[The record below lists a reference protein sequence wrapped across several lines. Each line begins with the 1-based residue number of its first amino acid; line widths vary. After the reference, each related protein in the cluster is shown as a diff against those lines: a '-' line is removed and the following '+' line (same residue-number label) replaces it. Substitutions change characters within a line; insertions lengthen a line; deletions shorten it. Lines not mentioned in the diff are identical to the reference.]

1 MKNTNLATFL
11 LAALALMP
19 GSLEAQRNLRK
30 APKPDPAAE
39 LREFQPAEGFEVNL
53 FAANPMIAKPINMN
67 FDARGRLWVA
77 SSGVY
82 PHIKPGQVPNDRILI
97 LEDLDG
103 DGAADR
109 STVFADG
116 LLMPTGV
123 VPDDDDGAYIAN
135 STDLLYM
142 KDHDGDRKA
151 DEKRVI
157 LSGFGIEDTHHIL
170 HTFRYGPGGNLYFN
184 QSIYIH
190 SHVETP
196 YGVRRLNGG
205 GIWQFRPEKLRL
217 EIYVRGM
224 CNGWGHHFDRWG
236 QSFGADGAYGDGVIY
251 LMPGATIIGSP
262 TSRKIMRGLNPG
274 SPKECGAEILSGRHL
289 PPEWRGTFVTNDFRA
304 HRVRRYRIS
313 ENGAGYASKQVS
325 EPLRSK
331 HISFRPVDVKMGPD
345 GAIYFADWYNPIIQH
360 GEVDFRSPMRNHQH
374 GRVWRLSA
382 KGRAL
387 VKRPELAGAPEGKLL
402 EHLKDPEDWTRHHA
416 KRVLSHRPRTD
427 VARALKEWIGKLDPE
442 DEGTGHHLLE
452 ALWTYQSIDEVEPEL
467 LGRLLRSP
475 DHRIRAAATRVLGH
489 WYARLGSPLPLL
501 AIQIADE
508 SPRVRLEAVRTLGLV
523 GSRAGGAT
531 AEAAMELAMTALDQP
546 LDPSASTPGHGS
558 RRHFK
563 DGGVAS
569 GFLDYALHVTAVDLE
584 PWWLPALESGRIDF
598 GGSSRRLEFALA
610 AVGTRRVVGR
620 LVSLIKEG
628 KVAVDRQEGLLRM
641 IALQGNAG
649 QLAFVFERAG
659 GRLGVL
665 EALARSALERK
676 VKPARGAER
685 VGALLK
691 DSDEPVQ
698 AAGARLV
705 GLWKVGGLRGELE
718 ALAKS
723 APGPGVRSAAFEGLA
738 FLSDELSVAFLKE
751 QGSAGG
757 SMEKRSQA
765 VAALSSIDPAAAA
778 PLAVNIF
785 TTGGKGSSE
794 RRASLGRLFSAFLS
808 RQGGAGALADSIG
821 AKKLARDVVK
831 VGVRLSEPYLQP
843 GQAAGAESRLIE
855 ILRKAGGL
863 AGGPKKLSLADAE
876 KLATEVV
883 ESGDPARGEALYY
896 SSELACLKCH
906 AIGGAGGLVGPDLSS
921 IGTTAQLDYLID
933 SIFDP
938 NKAIKENYHSTA
950 VITKDGRVLTGI
962 KLRETPSELVLRD
975 SDGREVPVR
984 RDNIARRTTGGS
996 LMPSGLVDSLTRD
1009 ELRDLIRFL
1018 SEIGKIGDYSVGRRS
1033 TARRWRLL
1041 ERAPA
1046 GLGVTDK
1053 APVGEPGDAGL
1064 NWTPAY
1070 SRVSGKLAL
1079 SDLDRGKTGIAFAWC
1094 EVRVVAGGS
1103 IRVELRSTTG
1113 LTLWVAGEKAEMA
1126 PEGAGRV
1133 VVKLPV
1139 GVHALLF
1146 RVDLKKRRRG
1156 ILCEID
1162 DVPGSPGRAQFVVG
1176 R

>member
-1 MKNTNLATFL
+1 MRNRSIAACLLLLFFL
-11 LAALALMP
+11 LLAP
-19 GSLEAQRNLRK
+19 GLRAQRNLRK

-39 LREFQPAEGFEVNL
+39 LRQFQPADGFEVNL
-53 FAANPMIAKPINMN
+53 FAANPLIAKPINMN

-77 SSGVY
+77 CSGVY

-97 LEDLDG
+97 LEDTDG

-123 VPDDDDGAYIAN
+123 VPDDDEGAYIAN

-205 GIWQFRPEKLRL
+205 GIWQFSPEKLRL

-251 LMPGATIIGSP
+251 LIPGATIIGSP
-262 TSRKIMRGLNPG
+262 TRRKIMRGLNPG

-304 HRVRRYRIS
+304 HRVRRYELS
-313 ENGAGYASKQVS
+313 ENGAGYSSKQVS

-387 VKRPELAGAPEGKLL
+387 VKKPKLAGALVGKLL
-402 EHLKDPEDWTRHHA
+402 DHLKDPEGWTRHHA
-416 KRVLSHRPRTD
+416 KRVLSHRPAEE
-427 VARALKEWIGKLDPE
+427 VARALKAWIGKLDSK
-442 DEGTGHHLLE
+442 DADTGHHLLE
-452 ALWTYQSIDEVEPEL
+452 ALWTYQTIDVVEPEL

-475 DHRIRAAATRVLGH
+475 DHRIRAAATRLVGYWH
-489 WYARLGSPLPLL
+489 ERLDNPLPLL
-501 AIQIADE
+501 AVQLADQA
-508 SPRVRLEAVRTLGLV
+508 PRVRLEAVRTLGLI

-546 LDPSASTPGHGS
+546 LGPSGTTSGHGS

-569 GFLDYALHVTAVDLE
+569 GLLDYALHVTAVDLE
-584 PWWLPALESGRIDF
+584 SWWLPALESGKIDF
-598 GGSSRRLEFALA
+598 GGNSRRLEFALA

-620 LVSLIKEG
+620 LVNLIREG
-628 KVAVDRQEGLLRM
+628 KVPADRQEGLLAM
-641 IALQGNAG
+641 IAMQGDAG
-649 QLAFVFERAG
+649 QLAFAFEKAAGRAAI
-659 GRLGVL
+659 LAAL
-665 EALARSALERK
+665 ESSALERK
-676 VKPARGAER
+676 VVPARGTDR
-685 VGALLK
+685 VGVLLK
-691 DSDEPVQ
+691 SSDQQVQ
-698 AAGARLV
+698 ASGARLA
-705 GLWKVGGLRGELE
+705 GLWKVGSLRPALE
-718 ALAKS
+718 EM
-723 APGPGVRSAAFEGLA
+723 GRSASGSAARAAAFDGIA
-738 FLSDELSVAFLKE
+738 FFSDKTSVAFLRE
-751 QGSAGG
+751 QGGAGKPAG
-757 SMEKRSQA
+757 VRSQA
-765 VAALSSIDPAAAA
+765 VAALASIDPAAAA
-778 PLAVNIF
+778 VQAVEVLALE
-785 TTGGKGSSE
+785 GKFDRGDV
-794 RRASLGRLFSAFLS
+794 FSAFLS
-808 RQGGAGALADSIG
+808 RQGGAEALATALGSRSLPPDTVKIG
-821 AKKLARDVVK
+821 IRLAETR
-831 VGVRLSEPYLQP
+831 LQP
-843 GQAAGAESRLIE
+843 GQDQGVESRLIGA
-855 ILRKAGGL
+855 LRKAGGL
-863 AGGPKKLSLADAE
+863 TGGPRKLSPAE
-876 KLATEVV
+876 IQELATEVV
-883 ESGDPARGEALYY
+883 ERGDPARGETLYY
-896 SSELACLKCH
+896 SNELSCLKCH

-921 IGTTAQLDYLID
+921 IGTTAQLEYLID

-950 VITKDGRVLTGI
+950 VITRDGRALTGI

-975 SDGREVPVR
+975 SEGREVPVR
-984 RDNIARRTTGGS
+984 RSNIVRTAIGGS
-996 LMPSGLVDSLTRD
+996 LMPSGLTESLTGE

-1018 SEIGKIGDYSVGRRS
+1018 SEIGKIGNYSVGKKP

-1041 ERAPA
+1041 AKVPPA
-1046 GLGVTDK
+1046 VKNGDEVTI
-1053 APVGEPGDAGL
+1053 GGPGDPGL
-1064 NWTPAY
+1064 RWIPTY
-1070 SRVSGKLAL
+1070 SRVSGVLAL
-1079 SDLDRGKTGIAFAWC
+1079 PDIARGKKEGTAYAWC
-1094 EVRVVAGGS
+1094 QVRVVAGGR
-1103 IRVELRSTTG
+1103 IRLHFNSVAG
-1113 LTLWVAGEKAEMA
+1113 LTLRVDGKKVKMA
-1126 PEGAGRV
+1126 PN
-1133 VVKLPV
+1133 KTFTDPLDLPV
-1139 GVHALLF
+1139 GVHALLL
-1146 RVDLKKRRRG
+1146 RVELDKRREG
-1156 ILCEID
+1156 IRCEIG
-1162 DVPGSPGRAQFVVG
+1162 DVPGSKGRAQFVVG
-1176 R
+1176 M